1 MSEEKSDCR
10 MLEIFQRGGEL
21 LRYSIDEVSL
31 IMPDGVDFHTVEGMV
46 FKMKGISDSIRFW
59 LGDLVVYSERNHK
72 ELHSQLLDEMDY
84 SKQSISDMMWVSK
97 RVAASVRR
105 KELTWSHHRE
115 VAKLPME
122 EQRRFLDIAVR
133 EKLSVLALR
142 EMIKPK
148 PLHKESKVESFE
160 NALLAIVKK
169 IKSSDYFDDD
179 MFDKKEMV
187 AEPVGI
193 TKFCTEIAMI
203 ARDVIVAFE

>member
-1 MSEEKSDCR
+1 
-10 MLEIFQRGGEL
+10 
-21 LRYSIDEVSL
+21 
-31 IMPDGVDFHTVEGMV
+31 
-46 FKMKGISDSIRFW
+46 
-59 LGDLVVYSERNHK
+59 
-72 ELHSQLLDEMDY
+72 
-84 SKQSISDMMWVSK
+84 
-97 RVAASVRR
+97 
-105 KELTWSHHRE
+105 
-115 VAKLPME
+115 ME
-122 EQRRFLDIAVR
+122 EQRRCLDIAVR

-148 PLHKESKVESFE
+148 PPHKESKVESFE